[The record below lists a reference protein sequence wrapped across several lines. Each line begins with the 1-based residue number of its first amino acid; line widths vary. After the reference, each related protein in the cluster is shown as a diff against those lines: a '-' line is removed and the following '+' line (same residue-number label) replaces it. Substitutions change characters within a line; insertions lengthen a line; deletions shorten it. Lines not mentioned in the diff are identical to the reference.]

1 MRCRFKHDA
10 IRDPFTRCGMVRCG
24 SRTQRDCRVAACFDA
39 KCPHDR
45 ATQGAW
51 RPQTHPVCTRKRA
64 PGCSCCCAA
73 CAGSLLLS
81 GSRAATTAAFVPR
94 RHTVLQTNSQQRTQ
108 LCVTNTTRSK
118 QLHGAPREQ
127 RNTFAPA
134 CNPVAGNDVRR
145 VAGNDVRAGQRDVE
159 MAICAPAR
167 AMYTTNCERSRVRT
181 VSRAQGLAC
190 VLSCVRAGLPSAAAA
205 SARLAACG
213 RVWPQV

>member
-1 MRCRFKHDA
+1 METTNAPGMHQEKSPRMFMLLRSVCGFVVAQRL
-10 IRDPFTRCGMVRCG
+10 TRCNDSSVRSASAHCA
-24 SRTQRDCRVAACFDA
+24 SNKQST
-39 KCPHDR
+39 
-45 ATQGAW
+45 
-51 RPQTHPVCTRKRA
+51 THTIM
-64 PGCSCCCAA
+64 
-73 CAGSLLLS
+73 
-81 GSRAATTAAFVPR
+81 
-94 RHTVLQTNSQQRTQ
+94 RHKYHT
-108 LCVTNTTRSK
+108 K